1 MTPRRG
7 GARRWWWRWRG
18 RSVAGSRDRRA
29 RSTASGRRW
38 QRRRAE
44 PAADL
49 FVLQARHPAVGAVE
63 GRARGAARP
72 LDRRP
77 LGPPVSAERHHAM
90 APIALVSA
98 VCCLELSP
106 GPVVAATRAARP
118 CCHRLTRGDR
128 SEVFAHVSPDFGVVR
143 MSPPHP
149 REMPGLFE
157 RTHCYPPSA
166 GPMTHPDRRL
176 RCPTTQTG
184 CVLHVSGH

>member
-7 GARRWWWRWRG
+7 GARRWWWQWRG

-49 FVLQARHPAVGAVE
+49 FVLQARPPAVGAVE

-77 LGPPVSAERHHAM
+77 LGSPVSAERHHAM
-90 APIALVSA
+90 ALIPLLLPGG
-98 VCCLELSP
+98 CLELSP

-157 RTHCYPPSA
+157 RTHCCPPSA

-176 RCPTTQTG
+176 RCPTTQIG

>member
-77 LGPPVSAERHHAM
+77 LGSPVSAERHHAM

-98 VCCLELSP
+98 VCFLELSP

-143 MSPPHP
+143 MSPPHRHVKCRDYSKNPLLSTVGRPHDAP
-149 REMPGLFE
+149 R
-157 RTHCYPPSA
+157 PP
-166 GPMTHPDRRL
+166 T
-176 RCPTTQTG
+176 
-184 CVLHVSGH
+184 